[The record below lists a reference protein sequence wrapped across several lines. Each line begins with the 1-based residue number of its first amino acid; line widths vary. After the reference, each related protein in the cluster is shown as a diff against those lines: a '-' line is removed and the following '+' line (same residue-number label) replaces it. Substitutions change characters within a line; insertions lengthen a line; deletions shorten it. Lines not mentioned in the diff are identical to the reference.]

1 MRNAK
6 CSALNHRIPG
16 RKSQLR
22 CCISQRRSRAAAPC
36 RATVNLG
43 AILGLGLDRACLGDI
58 LPDPADA
65 RSVYAFVLEDKADFI
80 ASNLTE
86 AGRSPVHV
94 ESCDAVP
101 EEVLRG
107 PERQTQDATVP
118 SLRADTVL
126 AAMMRTSRS
135 IAAQAIQSGR
145 VEVNHVPLRTAH
157 EDVFEGDIFTVR
169 GVGRYRLVAIG
180 GKSRKDRIFIT
191 FYQY

>member
-1 MRNAK
+1 MT
-6 CSALNHRIPG
+6 I
-16 RKSQLR
+16 
-22 CCISQRRSRAAAPC
+22 
-36 RATVNLG
+36 LG

-94 ESCDAVP
+94 ERCNAVP

-126 AAMMRTSRS
+126 AAMMHTSRS

-157 EDVFEGDIFTVR
+157 EDVFESDIFTVR